1 MLSLYQIPVP
11 TADNAGVPYHPV
23 KLRAF
28 RYDLGRLCGGYT
40 QLARADGAWHDPE
53 DSKVYID
60 VVIPF
65 QFAASEDAAAEIVA
79 AFFRHFPD
87 QKCAMLA
94 KLGEVAFHNNPAQ
107 ADIPMEA

>member
-1 MLSLYQIPVP
+1 MLSLYQLPVP
-11 TADNAGVPYHPV
+11 IADNAGTPYHPV
-23 KLRAF
+23 HLRAF

-53 DSKVYID
+53 DSKVYLD

-65 QFAASEDAAAEIVA
+65 QFAATENAAAEVLA

-94 KLGEVAFHNNPAQ
+94 KLGTVEFYNNPA
-107 ADIPMEA
+107 PLEA